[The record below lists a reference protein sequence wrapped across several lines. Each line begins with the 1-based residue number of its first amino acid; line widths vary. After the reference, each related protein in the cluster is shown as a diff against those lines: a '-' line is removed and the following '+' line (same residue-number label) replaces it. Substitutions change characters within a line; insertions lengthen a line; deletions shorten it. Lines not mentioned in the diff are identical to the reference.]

1 MSCDGRASE
10 AEGTAGAKEA
20 SMTENKGFEEA
31 GGAESQAL
39 QSLGGTCGA
48 GAFTLGQEL
57 TFSSSLMFSFV
68 LRKTP

>member
-1 MSCDGRASE
+1 
-10 AEGTAGAKEA
+10 
-20 SMTENKGFEEA
+20 MTENKGFEEA